1 MRNVHSWCHPS
12 FNMNYLF
19 WNICGIGK
27 GEKSM
32 SIRKLAEQKKVNVMG
47 LVETKHRKS
56 LRNRMKRMWGNDE
69 YDICEVFASETYGDG
84 LIAVWDKKNF
94 RCLK

>member
-1 MRNVHSWCHPS
+1 
-12 FNMNYLF
+12 MNYLF

-27 GEKSM
+27 EEKSM
-32 SIRKLAEQKKVNVMG
+32 SIRKFLEQKKINVIG